1 MKNEK
6 IVILGSGMA
15 GLGASNTLQ
24 SAGIPAVLYDKN
36 TYPGGHT
43 ATFVHDTGFVFD
55 DGPHISFTQNKRL
68 QKLFAGNTENDFQ
81 TLTAYVNNY
90 YRGAWVKHP
99 AQANLFNL
107 PDELKVQ
114 CLLDFIEAGKTDVVE
129 HPANYLEWLISV
141 FGKGFAENFPA
152 VYGKKY
158 HTVDPIYMSTVW
170 MGPRLYRPSLEE
182 VVRGAI
188 FAETPDV
195 HYVSHFR
202 YPTTGGFM
210 SFLQPFVDAADLKLD
225 HEVVEIDP
233 ATKTVK
239 FANDSQENYDHL
251 ISSIPLPA
259 LVPMIKDVPD
269 NVRKAA
275 SKLACTTCVVVNI
288 GLSRDDFTKA
298 TWTYFYDEDLVFTR
312 LSFPHKMSPDTCPQG
327 CGSIQVECYYSDKY
341 RPLDVEPDDLIQP
354 VIDDL
359 KRVGLLNSDEKIL
372 HSDASVIRYANII
385 FDLDRE
391 EALPVVHD
399 YLDSI
404 GIIYVGRFGEWGY
417 QWTDEAFLSG
427 EGGARKVIE
436 RMGGTSPDP
445 DQ

>member
-15 GLGASNTLQ
+15 ALGASNTLQ
-24 SAGIPAVLYDKN
+24 TANVPAVLYDKN
-36 TYPGGHT
+36 AYPGGHT
-43 ATFVHDTGFVFD
+43 ATFVHDSGFVFD

-68 QKLFAGNTENDFQ
+68 QKLFAGNTGDDFQ

-90 YRGAWVKHP
+90 YRGTWIKHP
-99 AQANLFNL
+99 AQANLHNL

-129 HPANYLEWLISV
+129 NPANYLEWLISV
-141 FGKGFAENFPA
+141 FGEGFAVNFPA

-158 HTVDPIYMSTVW
+158 HTVGPEDMSTVW

-202 YPTTGGFM
+202 YPTNGGFM
-210 SFLQPFVDAADLKLD
+210 SFLQPLVEAADLKLE
-225 HEVVEIDP
+225 HEVVAIDP
-233 ATKTVK
+233 EEKTVD
-239 FANDSQENYDHL
+239 FANGNQDTYDHL
-251 ISSIPLPA
+251 ISSIPLPT
-259 LVPMIKDVPD
+259 LIPMIKNVPD
-269 NVRKAA
+269 TVRDAA
-275 SKLACTTCVVVNI
+275 SKLACTTCVVINI
-288 GLSRDDFTKA
+288 GLARDDFTKA

-312 LSFPHKMSPDTCPQG
+312 ISFPHKMSPDTCPPG
-327 CGSIQVECYYSDKY
+327 CGSLQVECYYSDKY
-341 RPLDVEPDDLIQP
+341 RPLDVAPEDLIQP
-354 VIDDL
+354 VINDL
-359 KRVGLLNSDEKIL
+359 IRIGLLHSDEKIL
-372 HSDASVIRYANII
+372 HSDASVIPFANII

-391 EALPVVHD
+391 EALPVVHE

-404 GIIYVGRFGEWGY
+404 GIIYVGRFG
-417 QWTDEAFLSG
+417 
-427 EGGARKVIE
+427 
-436 RMGGTSPDP
+436 
-445 DQ
+445 